1 MHPIGTPCWI
11 VIPSH
16 KEARQFTVVR
26 HLQGGYMVMN
36 EHKNIAMQVADL
48 HLTKEGAE
56 RECITIQSK

>member
-11 VIPSH
+11 VIPSY
-16 KEARQFTVVR
+16 KEATQFTVVR
-26 HLQGGYMVMN
+26 HLKGGYMVMN

-56 RECITIQSK
+56 K

>member
-1 MHPIGTPCWI
+1 

-16 KEARQFTVVR
+16 KEAAQFTVVR

-36 EHKNIAMQVADL
+36 QHKNIAMQVADL

-56 RECITIQSK
+56 REHVTIQSK